1 MIPMPATP
9 SVTDRSEPQQPAT
22 TPRPSAATLV
32 SIGGRQALVAL
43 RVLLA
48 MIVILGIAYPLVVLG
63 IGQLVSH
70 NAANGSLVTDSSGT
84 VVGSEVIGQQFT
96 DPQGNAAQW
105 FVGRPSAAG
114 DGYDAMSSGGSNLA
128 ADSPDLLAQVN
139 ERRAAIAKADG
150 VDPADVPPDA
160 LTASGSGLDPDISPA
175 YAQLQVNRIAT
186 ARGLPAD
193 QVRELVESHTQARAL
208 GFIGEERV
216 NVLDLNVALQQLSAA
231 SGSAPAGAG
240 G

>member
-9 SVTDRSEPQQPAT
+9 SVTERPEPQQPAI

-48 MIVILGIAYPLVVLG
+48 MIVILGIAYPLVVFG
-63 IGQLVSH
+63 IGQLVAN
-70 NAANGSLVTDSSGT
+70 NAANGSPVTNSTGT
-84 VVGSEVIGQQFT
+84 VVGSELIGQQF
-96 DPQGNAAQW
+96 DGAQW
-105 FVGRPSAAG
+105 FAGRPSAAG
-114 DGYDAMSSGGSNLA
+114 DGYDAMSSSGSNLA